1 MHIKFLFM
9 IKRLLFFPIHL
20 LWKIKNKFLRFLLVG
35 GLNTAFGYFL
45 FLFLIWMGLHYSL
58 ALLLSQIIGVLFN
71 YKTTG
76 YLVFQNK
83 SNKLLIKFFLVYAF
97 VYLIN
102 VIELYFLKQ
111 SPLYEIILSN
121 NYLSFIHNM
130 PIDTSKLGDAIGQ
143 AIVILP
149 NAILTFFLN
158 KIFVFKENNIHKE
171 VLDAIDIL
179 IEEEE
184 EV

>member
-1 MHIKFLFM
+1 M
-9 IKRLLFFPIHL
+9 IKRLILFPIHL
-20 LWKIKNKFLRFLLVG
+20 LWKIKNKFLRFLFVG
-35 GLNTAFGYFL
+35 GINTVFGYLL
-45 FLFLIWMGLHYSL
+45 FLFLIWLGLHYTL

-83 SNKLLIKFFLVYAF
+83 SNNLLIKFFLVYAF
-97 VYLIN
+97 VYLVN
-102 VIELYFLKQ
+102 VVELYFLKQ
-111 SPLYEIILSN
+111 SSFYELILSKD
-121 NYLSFIHNM
+121 YLRFIHNL
-130 PIDTSKLGDAIGQ
+130 PIDTTKLGDAIGQ

-158 KIFVFKENNIHKE
+158 KIFVFKENKMQEE

-179 IEEEE
+179 IEENEE
-184 EV
+184 